1 MKCSGGVMEFAD
13 RADAVLVRIRAELA
27 VPMSARESAATDMEL
42 QHALDRVDEMKR
54 EVLTGRLPPAR
65 LRYPT
70 LGRMIIDSWKLG
82 SSLGNAISAVEHEY
96 RDL

>member
-1 MKCSGGVMEFAD
+1 MAFAD

-42 QHALDRVDEMKR
+42 QLALDKVDEMKK
-54 EVLTGRLPPAR
+54 EVLTGKLPPAR

-70 LGRMIIDSWKLG
+70 LVRMIIDSWKLG
-82 SSLGNAISAVEHEY
+82 SSLGNAISVVEHEY